1 MIFYF
6 YLYFVPVLPSNGSE
20 AVLSASDLC
29 APPLKPL
36 ILQPKDKANLIEWFK
51 SLWSTTIDSKP
62 LFEAFTHVLAM
73 T

>member
-6 YLYFVPVLPSNGSE
+6 YLYFVPVLPSNRSE

-62 LFEAFTHVLAM
+62 QFEAFTDVLAM